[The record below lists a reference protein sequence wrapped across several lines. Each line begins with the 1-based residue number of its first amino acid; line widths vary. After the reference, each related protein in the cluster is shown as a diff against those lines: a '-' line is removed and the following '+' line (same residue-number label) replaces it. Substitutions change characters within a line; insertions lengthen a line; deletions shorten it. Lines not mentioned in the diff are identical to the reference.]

1 MVAVDVAV
9 TNSGEVVRS
18 DVQNRER
25 WGGAE
30 MGEEKNQFTAELLS
44 TLWRAARLFPS
55 SPRRRRSRCCGGV
68 GS

>member
-1 MVAVDVAV
+1 MVTVDVDV

-44 TLWRAARLFPS
+44 TL
-55 SPRRRRSRCCGGV
+55 
-68 GS
+68 